1 MRRRRLRSAA
11 AGILGVVAI
20 GVTPAAAQQET
31 VGEQVR
37 GRIDAIGDELQE
49 TGDFASATAELQ
61 VQFDRVIAE
70 ADAGNK
76 DLFREAAFA
85 LRLAGQLKE
94 VEGVNRLELLA
105 FLRAHEDLAAT
116 VAFLVRPEHEKPTD
130 VYGLLDR
137 LRTHRGDGI
146 GPYASLTAAVCVVHD
161 RLLTRK
167 INENTAQAADALSIF
182 DYFAGNERRMLFG
195 VRKVPAELLVYV
207 VDATAGIDELTWALD
222 RYAGDPV
229 VGARFFD
236 IDYDYE
242 HVLDGD
248 PKEVTVAGW
257 NLPNILRYGGVC
269 VDQAY
274 FAVTVGKAIG
284 VPTAYAFG
292 ADSTVSHAW
301 VGFLQARGD
310 TAWWNFDVGR
320 YPAYQGVRGNVMDPQ
335 TRKRI
340 PDSYVSLLA
349 ELAGVDA
356 TDRWAA
362 VAYTDAAVR
371 VLERAEQGGGA
382 LRGAGETTEEPSTSE
397 TALDLI
403 ERGLR
408 LSPGYARG
416 WMTVRGLAAEG
427 GMTPQQTKRWADVL
441 HRLCGRRYPDFYLA
455 ILRPMITS
463 IDDVRQQ
470 NALWNKA
477 FSIFRDRHDLAAS
490 VRMSQGRMWREAG
503 QPARAGQ
510 CYEDVI
516 FRYANAGPFVL
527 SALNEAEK
535 LLAQAGRDDKVIE
548 LYNRAFASI
557 KRPPSI
563 AVPFYRQSNYF
574 RVGARYADRLQQ
586 AGHGLQAAAILT
598 RIKAREAG

>member
-1 MRRRRLRSAA
+1 
-11 AGILGVVAI
+11 
-20 GVTPAAAQQET
+20 
-31 VGEQVR
+31 
-37 GRIDAIGDELQE
+37 
-49 TGDFASATAELQ
+49 
-61 VQFDRVIAE
+61 
-70 ADAGNK
+70 
-76 DLFREAAFA
+76 
-85 LRLAGQLKE
+85 
-94 VEGVNRLELLA
+94 
-105 FLRAHEDLAAT
+105 
-116 VAFLVRPEHEKPTD
+116 
-130 VYGLLDR
+130 
-137 LRTHRGDGI
+137 
-146 GPYASLTAAVCVVHD
+146 VVHD
-161 RLLTRK
+161 RLLARK
-167 INENTAQAADALSIF
+167 INENTAQATDPRAIF
-182 DYFAGNERRMLFG
+182 DYFAGNEKRMLFG
-195 VRKVPAELLVYV
+195 VRKVPAELLIYV
-207 VDATAGIDELTWALD
+207 VDTTAGIDEMTWALG
-222 RYAGDPV
+222 RYAGDSA

-242 HVLDGD
+242 HVIDGD

-257 NLPNILRYGGVC
+257 SLPNILRYGGVC

-301 VGFLQARGD
+301 VGFLQSRGNN
-310 TAWWNFDVGR
+310 AWWNFDVGR
-320 YPAYQGVRGNVMDPQ
+320 YPAYQGVRGNVLDPQ
-335 TRKRI
+335 IRKPV
-340 PDSYVSLLA
+340 PDSYVSLTA

-371 VLERAEQGGGA
+371 VLELAQQDDAAPRAA
-382 LRGAGETTEEPSTSE
+382 DETTDGPSASE

-416 WMTVRGLAAEG
+416 WMTMRGLAAEG
-427 GMTPQQTKRWADVL
+427 KMSLEQTTRWADVL

-455 ILRPMITS
+455 ILRPMIS
-463 IDDVRQQ
+463 GIDDVKQQ

-477 FSIFRDRHDLAAS
+477 FALFRNRHDLAAS

-503 QPARAGQ
+503 DTARAGQ

-527 SALNEAEK
+527 SALKEAEK
-535 LLAQAGRDDKVIE
+535 LLAQAGRDDKVLQ
-548 LYNRAFASI
+548 LYDRAFAGI

-563 AVPFYRQSNYF
+563 AVPFYRQSNYY
-574 RVGARYADRLQQ
+574 RVGKRYADRLQQ
-586 AGHGLQAAAILT
+586 AGYGRQSAAILT
-598 RIKAREAG
+598 RIRGRDTR